1 MYARAPTAA
10 ELEGTGFTI
19 DDYADDEPIELW
31 PENERAINLFTSLST
46 QWRIGM
52 SGATGLDYSPFF
64 TRMDRMRLSDDDYE
78 ILFDDIRIIESE
90 ALQIMNKKT
99 D

>member
-1 MYARAPTAA
+1 MYAPEAKVESNPFLAGIAA
-10 ELEGTGFTI
+10 VQ
-19 DDYADDEPIELW
+19 AAKPVELW
-31 PENERAINLFTSLST
+31 PENERAINLFTTLST

-52 SGATGLDYSPFF
+52 NGATGLDYSPFF
-64 TRMDRMRLSDDDYE
+64 ARMDRMRLSDDDYE

>member
-1 MYARAPTAA
+1 MYAPEAKVESNPFLAGIAA
-10 ELEGTGFTI
+10 
-19 DDYADDEPIELW
+19 AQAAKPIELW